1 LGGDVEALKVTFCD
15 DFEGGFGWIA
25 DDSMERCSHGL
36 VVGDRVWLVDP
47 IDAPGVEQRVR
58 AAGTPA
64 GVIQLLDR
72 HRRDCIELAGRL
84 GVAHHVV
91 PEQRIGPFEFL
102 PISMNRRWREVA
114 LWWPERRLLT
124 CADALGTGRYF
135 CAGDER
141 LGVHPILRFRPPRQ
155 LESVQPE
162 AILCGHGEGIFDAA
176 DAALREALS
185 TARRRIPRQIASA
198 AGAWWASRSS

>member
-1 LGGDVEALKVTFCD
+1 VEALKVAFCD

-25 DDSMERCSHGL
+25 DDFMERCSHAL

-72 HRRDCIELAGRL
+72 HRRDCIELARRL
-84 GVAHHVV
+84 GVGHHVV

-114 LWWPERRLLT
+114 LWWPERRLLA

-155 LESVQPE
+155 LGSVQPE
-162 AILCGHGEGIFDAA
+162 AILCGHGEGVFDAA

-198 AGAWWASRSS
+198 ARAWWASRSS